1 MPKIK
6 TALVGCGKVGHLH
19 AAALRDLP
27 ESEFVAVCSRTP
39 EKGKAFAEQYH
50 VAAFTDV
57 REMLAKTKAEAV
69 LICTPHPEHAAPTIA
84 AAEAGAHA
92 LVEKPLASSLAD
104 CDAMLAAARAHKTIL
119 STVCQRRFY
128 PPAQRIRRA
137 IDDGKIGKP
146 VLGAATMF
154 GWRDEAYYKSDPW
167 RGSWKHEGGGVLVNQ
182 SPHLLDLLI
191 WYMGEI
197 DEVFGYW
204 GNLNHPYIEVEDT
217 AVAVVRFKNGGLGN
231 ILVSNSQN
239 PAISV
244 RVSVHGA
251 NGASIGVQTDG
262 GQMFVAGMV
271 NISEAPYNDMWT
283 IRGEE
288 KFLPQWKEEDAK
300 LFSSINPMEYF
311 HRLQIQDFLQ
321 AIIEKRAPAVTGEDG
336 RRTVEL
342 FTAIYRATRDKKA
355 IKFPLAPE

>member
-1 MPKIK
+1 MRKIK

-27 ESEFVAVCSRTP
+27 ESEFVAVCARSP
-39 EKGKAFAEQYH
+39 EKAKAFAEKYH

-57 REMLAKTKAEAV
+57 REMLAKTRAEAICV
-69 LICTPHPEHAAPTIA
+69 CTPHPEHAAPTIA

-104 CDAMLAAARAHKTIL
+104 CDAMLAAARAHNTII

-128 PPAQRIRRA
+128 PPVQRIRRA

-146 VLGAATMF
+146 VLGTATMF
-154 GWRDEAYYKSDPW
+154 GWRDETYYKSDPW

-182 SPHLLDLLI
+182 SPHQLDMLI
-191 WYMGEI
+191 WYLGEI
-197 DEVFGYW
+197 EEVFGYW

-217 AVAVVRFKNGGLGN
+217 AVAVVRFKNGALGN
-231 ILVSNSQN
+231 IVVSNSQN

-262 GQMFVAGMV
+262 GAMFVPGLV
-271 NISEAPYNDMWT
+271 NITEAPFNDIWT
-283 IRGEE
+283 VGGEE
-288 KFLPQWKEEDAK
+288 KFLPQWREEDAK
-300 LFSSINPMEYF
+300 LFSSVNPMEYF
-311 HRLQIQDFLQ
+311 HRLQIQDFLN
-321 AIIEKRAPAVTGEDG
+321 AIIEKRPPAVTGEDG
-336 RRTVEL
+336 RKTVEL

-355 IKFPLAPE
+355 VKFPLTPE